1 MAGRFRPQ
9 KTGYA
14 DSDMPERAVVV
25 ATALVIASVA
35 GAGCGAEEERD
46 AAAAA
51 ERFQAALERGD
62 GRAAC
67 RELSANAESAVERQ
81 ENAACEEAILR
92 LDLPRATV
100 ATKARVYLRS
110 ASVDLA
116 EGSVT
121 FLGEGPAGWMIT
133 AAGCT
138 PGAPGQPYDCELEG

>member
-1 MAGRFRPQ
+1 
-9 KTGYA
+9 
-14 DSDMPERAVVV
+14 MPERAAV
-25 ATALVIASVA
+25 ATALAIACLA
-35 GAGCGAEEERD
+35 AAGCGAEEERD

-51 ERFQAALERGD
+51 ESFQAALERGD

-92 LDLPRATV
+92 LDLPPGTV

-121 FLGEGPAGWMIT
+121 FLGEGPAGWKIT

-138 PGAPGQPYDCELEG
+138 PGAPGHPYDCELEG

>member
-1 MAGRFRPQ
+1 LADRFRPP

-14 DSDMPERAVVV
+14 DPDMPERAAL
-25 ATALVIASVA
+25 ATALAIACLTA
-35 GAGCGAEEERD
+35 AGCGAEEERD

-121 FLGEGPAGWMIT
+121 FLGEGPAGWKIT

-138 PGAPGQPYDCELEG
+138 PGAPGHPYDCELEG